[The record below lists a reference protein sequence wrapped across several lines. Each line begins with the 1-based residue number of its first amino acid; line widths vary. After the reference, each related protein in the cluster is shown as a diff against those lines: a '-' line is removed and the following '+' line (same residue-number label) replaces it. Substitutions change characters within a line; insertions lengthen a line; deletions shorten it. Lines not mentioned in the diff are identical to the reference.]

1 MKTKS
6 KVASGITYVLLILA
20 LLGGIGFVATFTNG
34 FTDSFKSFYVEYNGQ
49 SIMSD
54 TQLML
59 PCGDE
64 LRFDAKYVFEDIGQK
79 GDYKVKIVTNSN
91 SDTTFDY
98 TVDGVPYA
106 YLSDRDITN
115 AFDIQKQDGYFTLT
129 LPNGI
134 TLQSILDK
142 VYEGQ
147 EVVIEDNVNER
158 NTCYYAMI
166 VSSYDDSVSYRIDFC
181 FNVGVAGIELDK
193 SEVIF

>member
-1 MKTKS
+1 MKKRS
-6 KVASGITYVLLILA
+6 KVVSGIVYILLILA

-59 PCGDE
+59 PCGEE

-79 GDYKVKIVTNSN
+79 GDYKIKIVTNSN

-98 TVDGVPYA
+98 LVDGVPYA
-106 YLSDRDITN
+106 YLSDKDITHV
-115 AFDIQKQDGYFTLT
+115 FDITHEDGYFTLT
-129 LPNGI
+129 LPQGI

-147 EVVIEDNVNER
+147 EVEIEDNVDER
-158 NTCYYAMI
+158 NKCYYAMI
-166 VSSYDDSVSYRIDFC
+166 VSSYDESVSYRIEFC

>member
-1 MKTKS
+1 MKKRS
-6 KVASGITYVLLILA
+6 KVVSGIVYILLILA

-59 PCGDE
+59 PCGEE

-79 GDYKVKIVTNSN
+79 GDYKVKIVTNAN

-98 TVDGVPYA
+98 LVDGVPYA
-106 YLSDRDITN
+106 YLSDKDITH
-115 AFDIQKQDGYFTLT
+115 AFDILLEDGYFTLT
-129 LPNGI
+129 LPQGV

-147 EVVIEDNVNER
+147 EVEIEDNVNER
-158 NTCYYAMI
+158 NKCYYAII
-166 VSSYDDSVSYRIDFC
+166 VSSYDESVSYRIEFS

>member
-34 FTDSFKSFYVEYNGQ
+34 FTDSFKSFYVEYNEQ

-59 PCGDE
+59 PCGEE

-79 GDYKVKIVTNSN
+79 GDYKVKVVTNSN

-106 YLSDRDITN
+106 YLSDKDITH
-115 AFDIQKQDGYFTLT
+115 AFDILHEDGYFTLT
-129 LPNGI
+129 LPQGV

-142 VYEGQ
+142 VYEV
-147 EVVIEDNVNER
+147 EIEDNVDER
-158 NTCYYAMI
+158 NKCYYAMI
-166 VSSYDDSVSYRIDFC
+166 VSSYDESVSYRIEFS

>member
-6 KVASGITYVLLILA
+6 KVVSGIIYALLILA

-59 PCGDE
+59 PCGEE
-64 LRFDAKYVFEDIGQK
+64 LRFDTKYVFEDIGQK
-79 GDYKVKIVTNSN
+79 DDYKVKIVTNAN
-91 SDTTFDY
+91 SDTIFDY
-98 TVDGVPYA
+98 LVDGVPYA
-106 YLSDRDITN
+106 YLSDKDITHV
-115 AFDIQKQDGYFTLT
+115 FEVKLEDGYFTLT
-129 LPNGI
+129 LPQGV

-147 EVVIEDNVNER
+147 EVEIEDSVDER
-158 NTCYYAMI
+158 NKCYYAMI
-166 VSSYDDSVSYRIDFC
+166 VSSYDESVSYRIEFS

>member
-1 MKTKS
+1 MKKRS
-6 KVASGITYVLLILA
+6 KVVSGIIYALLILA

-59 PCGDE
+59 PCGEE
-64 LRFDAKYVFEDIGQK
+64 LRFDTKYVFEDIGQK
-79 GDYKVKIVTNSN
+79 GDYKVKIVTNAN

-98 TVDGVPYA
+98 LVDGVPYA
-106 YLSDRDITN
+106 YLSDKDITH
-115 AFDIQKQDGYFTLT
+115 AFDVKLEDGYFTLT
-129 LPNGI
+129 LPQGV

-147 EVVIEDNVNER
+147 EVEIEDNVNER
-158 NTCYYAMI
+158 NKCYYAMI
-166 VSSYDDSVSYRIDFC
+166 VSSYDESVSYRIEFS

>member
-1 MKTKS
+1 MKKRS
-6 KVASGITYVLLILA
+6 KVVSGIVYILLILA

-59 PCGDE
+59 PCGEE
-64 LRFDAKYVFEDIGQK
+64 LKFDAKYVFEDIGQK

-98 TVDGVPYA
+98 LVDGVPYA
-106 YLSDRDITN
+106 YLSDKDIIH
-115 AFDIQKQDGYFTLT
+115 AFDIKFEDGYFTLT
-129 LPNGI
+129 LPQGI
-134 TLQSILDK
+134 TLQSVLDK

-147 EVVIEDNVNER
+147 EVEIEDNVDER
-158 NTCYYAMI
+158 NKCYYAMI
-166 VSSYDDSVSYRIDFC
+166 VSSYDESVSYRIEFS

>member
-1 MKTKS
+1 MNTKS
-6 KVASGITYVLLILA
+6 KVVSGIIYALLILA

-59 PCGDE
+59 PCGEE
-64 LRFDAKYVFEDIGQK
+64 LRFDTKYVFEDIGQK

-98 TVDGVPYA
+98 LVDGVPYA
-106 YLSDRDITN
+106 YLSDKDITH
-115 AFDIQKQDGYFTLT
+115 AFDVKLEDGYFTLT
-129 LPNGI
+129 LPQGV

-147 EVVIEDNVNER
+147 EVEIEDNVDER
-158 NTCYYAMI
+158 NKCYYAMI
-166 VSSYDDSVSYRIDFC
+166 VYSYDESVSYRIEFS

>member
-1 MKTKS
+1 MKKRS
-6 KVASGITYVLLILA
+6 KVVSGIIYALLILA

-59 PCGDE
+59 PCGEE
-64 LRFDAKYVFEDIGQK
+64 LRFDTKYVFEDIGQK

-98 TVDGVPYA
+98 LVDGVPYA
-106 YLSDRDITN
+106 YLSDKDITH
-115 AFDIQKQDGYFTLT
+115 AFDVKLEDGYFTLT
-129 LPNGI
+129 LPQGV

-147 EVVIEDNVNER
+147 EVEIEDSVDER
-158 NTCYYAMI
+158 NKCYYAMI
-166 VSSYDDSVSYRIDFC
+166 VSSYDESVSYRIEFS

>member
-1 MKTKS
+1 MKKRS
-6 KVASGITYVLLILA
+6 KVVSGIIYALLILA

-59 PCGDE
+59 PCGEE
-64 LRFDAKYVFEDIGQK
+64 LRFDTKYVFEDIGQK

-98 TVDGVPYA
+98 LVDGVPYA
-106 YLSDRDITN
+106 YLSDKDITH
-115 AFDIQKQDGYFTLT
+115 AFDVKLEDGYFTLT
-129 LPNGI
+129 LPQGV

-147 EVVIEDNVNER
+147 EVEIEDNVNER
-158 NTCYYAMI
+158 NKCYYAMI
-166 VSSYDDSVSYRIDFC
+166 VSSYDESVSYRIEFS

>member
-1 MKTKS
+1 MNTKS
-6 KVASGITYVLLILA
+6 KVVSGIIYALLILA

-59 PCGDE
+59 PCGEE
-64 LRFDAKYVFEDIGQK
+64 LRFDTKYVFEDIGQK

-98 TVDGVPYA
+98 LVDGVPYA
-106 YLSDRDITN
+106 YLSDKDITH
-115 AFDIQKQDGYFTLT
+115 AFDVKLEDGYFTLT
-129 LPNGI
+129 LPQGV

-147 EVVIEDNVNER
+147 EVEIEDSVDER
-158 NTCYYAMI
+158 NKCYYAMI
-166 VSSYDDSVSYRIDFC
+166 VSSYDESVSYRIEFS

>member
-1 MKTKS
+1 MKKRS
-6 KVASGITYVLLILA
+6 KVVSGIIYALLILA
-20 LLGGIGFVATFTNG
+20 LLGCIGFVATFTNG

-59 PCGDE
+59 PCGEE
-64 LRFDAKYVFEDIGQK
+64 LRFDTKYVFEDIGQK

-98 TVDGVPYA
+98 LVDGVPYA
-106 YLSDRDITN
+106 YLSDKDITH
-115 AFDIQKQDGYFTLT
+115 AFDILHEDGYFTLT
-129 LPNGI
+129 LPQGI

-147 EVVIEDNVNER
+147 DVEIEDSVDER
-158 NTCYYAMI
+158 NKCYYAMI
-166 VSSYDDSVSYRIDFC
+166 VSSYDESVSYRIEFS

>member
-6 KVASGITYVLLILA
+6 KVVSGIVYILLILA

-59 PCGDE
+59 PCGEE
-64 LRFDAKYVFEDIGQK
+64 LRFDTKYVFEDIGQK

-91 SDTTFDY
+91 SDTIFDY
-98 TVDGVPYA
+98 LVEGVPYA
-106 YLSDRDITN
+106 YLSDKDITHV
-115 AFDIQKQDGYFTLT
+115 FDILLEDGYFTLT
-129 LPNGI
+129 LPQGV

-147 EVVIEDNVNER
+147 EVEIEDNVDER
-158 NTCYYAMI
+158 NKCYYAMI
-166 VSSYDDSVSYRIDFC
+166 VSSYDESVSYRIEFS